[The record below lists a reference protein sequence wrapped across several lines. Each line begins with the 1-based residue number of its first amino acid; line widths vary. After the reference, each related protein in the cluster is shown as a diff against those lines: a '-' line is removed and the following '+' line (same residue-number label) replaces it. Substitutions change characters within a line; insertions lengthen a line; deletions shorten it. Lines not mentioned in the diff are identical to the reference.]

1 MNKNILLIMIIGMVF
16 INFAS
21 AWCYQESANTTNQ
34 TGIDG
39 NCGLNY
45 SGTYDELY
53 LGEYGGGIINITY
66 AKPSTTYLGAFSKI
80 KWGNDSN
87 VNNYTYEILNSC
99 YNYNSSYIFIQ
110 VNMSYTDIGN
120 INCYN
125 GSWQSIGN
133 LNGVQGCGNANWDG
147 GSGFLYDGN
156 WSFGKHYVSSWGTPP
171 IWHNLWATSYCSAN
185 LIFYEEAILWGIK
198 PLILS
203 GNGTQSYGNTNTNH
217 TINYTI
223 TDTNLNVC
231 WLNYNLTNRTIPCTS
246 GAVNTTNFT
255 LQYNLW
261 NATIW
266 ANDTFGN
273 TASQYFN
280 WDYYGFENSISYT
293 TPVLFGSN
301 QTFVI
306 DLSYDSTHFS
316 NIGATLVYNGTSYSG
331 TRIGTGNNATF
342 IRSINVPYPTT
353 DTNYTFYWNVS
364 LNNGTQYYSTSTT
377 NTQLVQTL
385 SVDNCSTN
393 TKVLYN
399 FTIVDEDL
407 QTKLDGTT
415 KKTLGNINLQ
425 IYNLA
430 GTLIT
435 SYAKSFNQT
444 NPFGICLNNNLSGG
458 ESYKINVQ
466 VQYSA
471 DGYQKEYYHIQQ
483 DTLNAAD
490 FTTNITLY
498 DLSTASAS
506 QGTSTAVVGEYN
518 VSNYTSTSTS
528 TTNYAGSGYVFKITY
543 KDENFFPVS
552 NAIIQI
558 QRKYVDEG
566 VFKTIEIPIT
576 DTNGQTTASL
586 VKNTVIYTFIVLKNG
601 VVLATFDNV
610 NAVCQNE
617 VLAQCEINLNAFST
631 TVSTIDYTVLT
642 DFSFT
647 KSWNLTT
654 RTFTLVYTIPSGSAN
669 TVLLN
674 GTLADGMGTTMIC
687 SDTLTSASG
696 TLTCVVPSG
705 YMNQTAVFK
714 VYSNGVQKVEVVIP
728 ISQKPSDLYGGSI
741 VFLSIFLML
750 MVIAVAAVES
760 PMLSGFILIIGLIV
774 GFSIGLLG
782 NTGFYGAGATILFM
796 IIAII
801 IVLVKG
807 SGRS

>member
-1 MNKNILLIMIIGMVF
+1 MNKNILLIMIIGIVLISF
-16 INFAS
+16 TSAS
-21 AWCYQESANTTNQ
+21 WCYQESTNVSNQ

-39 NCGLNY
+39 NCSLY
-45 SGTYDELY
+45 TGTYL
-53 LGEYGGGIINITY
+53 IV
-66 AKPSTTYLGAFSKI
+66 PSYFYI
-80 KWGNDSN
+80 
-87 VNNYTYEILNSC
+87 NYTKPMGTNSTSFWVVKHG
-99 YNYNSSYIFIQ
+99 YNNPPAYNWSIPVDCWNAYSDKLVFRIYAEAGTLAQ
-110 VNMSYTDIGN
+110 RSN
-120 INCYN
+120 ISCQNTT
-125 GSWQSIGN
+125 SWKE
-133 LNGVQGCGNANWDG
+133 LNGTISELPNAGLDAG
-147 GSGFLYDGN
+147 YSEIYDGN
-156 WSFGKHYVSSWGTPP
+156 WDTAVSSCLGCVVAGWGQKK
-171 IWHNLWATSYCSAN
+171 WDSAS
-185 LIFYEEAILWGIK
+185 IVYEEAMWWDGDFTLPTIFLS
-198 PLILS
+198 S
-203 GNGTQSYGNTNTNH
+203 GNGTQSYRNSTGNH

-223 TDTNLNVC
+223 TDTNLTSC

-407 QTKLDGTT
+407 QTQLVGAT

-471 DGYQKEYYHIQQ
+471 DGYQKEYYHIQK

-506 QGTSTAVVGEYN
+506 QSTSSAVVGEYN
-518 VSNYTSTSTS
+518 VSNYTSTST
-528 TTNYAGSGYVFKITY
+528 TTTTYAGSGYVFKITY